1 MDIGEL
7 MRLMPLI
14 SRALA
19 CALLCAVGGA
29 VAATSAAPI
38 APAPEANKPAPRAS
52 TPATTPSSAT
62 DVPSSG
68 RGSATGTATRGAV
81 KPAAVSKSKP
91 GTTAA
96 TKGPQPKVKPR
107 QKPGEVLEID
117 WRDLLPANERAHYSA
132 AAPPPQHGP
141 LGEGGPPAV
150 QKPTTTF
157 NEELADMVVRLP
169 GFVVPI
175 GPPQKGLITEFFLVP
190 YIGAC
195 IHVPPPPPNQM
206 VYVTSA
212 SGIAADAIHEAYWVT
227 GKMRVENRTT
237 GLGTAAYALSAT
249 KVELYEY

>member
-1 MDIGEL
+1 
-7 MRLMPLI
+7 
-14 SRALA
+14 
-19 CALLCAVGGA
+19 
-29 VAATSAAPI
+29 
-38 APAPEANKPAPRAS
+38 
-52 TPATTPSSAT
+52 
-62 DVPSSG
+62 VPSSG